1 MHQSQDREIGIAS
14 RSGPEPRYIETSQP
28 VLVTIMK
35 IRATAILM
43 MVLGAIGI
51 IVDVANFFP
60 EKAGYY
66 AIAGAVLLAAGILVL
81 ADN

>member
-1 MHQSQDREIGIAS
+1 MLA
-14 RSGPEPRYIETSQP
+14 P
-28 VLVTIMK
+28 IMK

-66 AIAGAVLLAAGILVL
+66 AIAGSVLLAAGILVL